1 MDPLDHLSRSDSVA
15 LAKRRRARNRV
26 MFAVLLALAGLFY
39 AIAVV
44 KLGNGTLR
52 IR

>member
-1 MDPLDHLSRSDSVA
+1 MERLSRSDSEA
-15 LAKRRRARNRV
+15 LAKRRRARNWV
-26 MFAVLLALAGLFY
+26 MFAVLIGLVGLFY
-39 AIAVV
+39 AITMV